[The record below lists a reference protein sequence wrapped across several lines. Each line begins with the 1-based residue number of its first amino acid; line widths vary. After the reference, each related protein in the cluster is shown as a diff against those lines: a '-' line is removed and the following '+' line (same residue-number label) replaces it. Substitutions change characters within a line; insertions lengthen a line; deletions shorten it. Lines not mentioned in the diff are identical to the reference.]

1 MVVIIV
7 LIIGGVGY
15 VFLRKAP
22 QEQKNMEEVN
32 VPSNDYTGGS
42 QSNETKSSSSMVAAT
57 KKSSSS
63 KTVSVPKTGTSG
75 GTTGATVNIGA
86 IEQLGGDIDALL
98 NTADPTSDL
107 AEPDL
112 DANLGL

>member
-32 VPSNDYTGGS
+32 MPSNDYTGGS

-63 KTVSVPKTGTSG
+63 KTASVPKTGTSG
-75 GTTGATVNIGA
+75 GATGAAVNTEA
-86 IEQLGGDIDALL
+86 IEQLGGDINALL

>member
-32 VPSNDYTGGS
+32 VRSNDYTGGS

-75 GTTGATVNIGA
+75 GTTGRQST
-86 IEQLGGDIDALL
+86 LGRLS
-98 NTADPTSDL
+98 NW
-107 AEPDL
+107 AET
-112 DANLGL
+112 